1 MLSADLKHR
10 SKATLINVKPKKSI
24 QALEG
29 LLNIMYNYYIS
40 KNLITVSETE

>member
-1 MLSADLKHR
+1 MLFANLKQR
-10 SKATLINVKPKKSI
+10 AKATLINVKRKKSTPP
-24 QALEG
+24 LEG